1 MAFVNLDVPLYSQ
14 TMDFSCGSAC
24 VAMALK
30 YFNFVSEMDR
40 DLEVEL
46 WRETTAVEMKGAGR
60 YGVCAPLAVRG
71 LHPHI
76 ITDNPGLGLIER
88 AKTYVKASN
97 GNENYLEFFHDM
109 QKRVCALNGTTE
121 EVHKPTLQDI
131 REALQ
136 ADRVCITL
144 VSTII
149 FEEEDEDIPHWIVI
163 TGEENGILTVNNPI
177 DEDSSKAHRPIYFD
191 DLYTNVEMY
200 KETVLITVGKKSL
213 DKNLVPEPA
222 LSDKYLEYTG

>member
-1 MAFVNLDVPLYSQ
+1 MNLDIPLYTQS
-14 TMDFSCGSAC
+14 MDFSCGSAC

-30 YFNFVSEMDR
+30 YFNFVSKMNR

-46 WRETTAVEMKGAGR
+46 WRETNAVEMKGAGR
-60 YGVCAPLAVRG
+60 YGICVPFSVRG

-88 AKTYVKASN
+88 AKTYVKAN
-97 GNENYLEFFHDM
+97 GGNEVYLEFFHDM
-109 QKRVCALNGTTE
+109 QKRVCALNGTTQ
-121 EVHKPTLQDI
+121 EVSKPTLQDI

-136 ADRVCITL
+136 ADRVCIAL

-163 TGEENGILTVNNPI
+163 TGEDNEILTVNNPI
-177 DEDSSKAHRPIYFD
+177 DDDIAKSHRPIYFD

-200 KETVLITVGKKSL
+200 KETTLITVGQKAL
-213 DKNLVPEPA
+213 DKDQVPEPE
-222 LSDKYLEYTG
+222 LSTKYLEYVR